1 MITSYNNNNNNNGR
15 GARAESYCKSDQNQ
29 EILRSEEAVQ
39 TNRVFETNQRKFYE
53 ELDVKETSNEEELDP
68 EKAKQFW
75 NKLWS
80 QDVKDNKS
88 TE

>member
-1 MITSYNNNNNNNGR
+1 M
-15 GARAESYCKSDQNQ
+15 
-29 EILRSEEAVQ
+29 
-39 TNRVFETNQRKFYE
+39 FETNQRKFYE
-53 ELDVKETSNEEELDP
+53 ELDVKETSSEEELDS

-88 TE
+88 TEWFARPERRENTHKQEDLTTNEHKVKHLEQVFCMAQEL